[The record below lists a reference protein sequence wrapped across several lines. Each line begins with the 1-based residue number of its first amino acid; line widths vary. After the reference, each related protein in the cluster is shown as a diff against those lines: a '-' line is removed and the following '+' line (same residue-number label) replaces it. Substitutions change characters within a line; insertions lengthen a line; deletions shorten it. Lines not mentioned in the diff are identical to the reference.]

1 MSDPIYVPKPML
13 YTGNPLDRTGNWR
26 QKDEEAAARLGDT
39 RARFL
44 PVWRLQ
50 PLVAGDELKSPAWV
64 SRAEIESMLPEAI
77 TVALGMAGDVAHFA
91 IDVSALEDAEAKT
104 RFEAYGEF
112 GDLWS
117 MHSQIAAQDSAI
129 LATARAMTDWHRRH
143 GFCAVC
149 GQPTVLRQGGFMRSC
164 TSESCKAQH
173 FPRTDPV
180 VIMLIGMGDKC
191 LLGRQERFPPGWF
204 STLAGFIEP
213 GETIEDAVRREVKE
227 ETDIDV
233 GRVDYKFSQ
242 PWPFPSSLM
251 IGCVGEALSDEIVVD
266 KHELADARWF
276 DRATVLAAL
285 QGAENAGLRVPPS
298 MAVAHHLIAYW
309 ATH

>member
-1 MSDPIYVPKPML
+1 MSDAVYMPKPMA
-13 YTGNPLDRTGNWR
+13 YVGNPLDRTGNWR
-26 QKDEEAAARLGDT
+26 QKDDEIAARLADPRT
-39 RARFL
+39 RFL

-50 PLVAGDELKSPAWV
+50 PLVTSGEIKSPAWV
-64 SRAEIESMLPEAI
+64 GRTDIAPMLPGAI
-77 TVALGMAGDVAHFA
+77 IVALGMASDIAHFA
-91 IDVSALEDAEAKT
+91 IDVSDLDEADARA
-104 RFEAYGEF
+104 RFESHGAF

-117 MHSQIAAQDSAI
+117 LHSHVAIGESAI

-149 GQPTVLRQGGFMRSC
+149 GQPTALKQGGFMRLC
-164 TSESCKAQH
+164 TNDACKSQH

-180 VIMLIGMGDKC
+180 VIMLIGRGDKC

-227 ETDIDV
+227 ETAVDV
-233 GRVDYKFSQ
+233 GRVDFKFSQ

-251 IGCVGEALSDEIVVD
+251 IGCVGEALSEAITVD

-276 DRATVLAAL
+276 DRSAVLAAL
-285 QGAENAGLRVPPS
+285 QGREDAGLRVPPPV
-298 MAVAHHLIAYW
+298 AVAHHLIAYW
-309 ATH
+309 ATS